1 MKHRTPHTN
10 RKPRTPSNKAP
21 GPIRRGLSGFFGFGT
36 NQATED
42 GYHPLVDDDDEEEAG
57 GGRGNNRSSG
67 KRVVIA
73 TGV

>member
-1 MKHRTPHTN
+1 MKHQTPYRKPHT
-10 RKPRTPSNKAP
+10 PSSKAP

-36 NQATED
+36 KQPTED
-42 GYHPLVDDDDEEEAG
+42 GYHPLGDDDDEEG
-57 GGRGNNRSSG
+57 GGGKGNNRSSG